1 MGIETTPGQQA
12 QYFIPIH
19 LTQLAPSADASPERR
34 EYGVSFVSAGR
45 VRSRDGKQA
54 NWEIPAGTIREAIGL
69 MNAKPVFVDHT
80 TWLDDYPHMDRM
92 AGVTFGATWNE
103 QLQRV
108 DGGIRMYDCPMG
120 QCMTMIFDQVVAD
133 AGAGQEVP
141 DVGLSLSFFGRH
153 DFIDVG
159 EEPGEEYMRITTE
172 ITHIESVDIVFGP
185 GTADARIREILSSVT
200 NGAAIAPP
208 INILAQNGGVQ
219 MDKFCSKC
227 GGALVSGQEHTC
239 PVAQVDTQ
247 LAGSGLGQTPAAPA
261 PTPQP
266 APVQALLPPA
276 PADLAMQLSAVNA
289 RLDQLT
295 AALASRI
302 EPSVIQGMGH
312 APADRPENQ
321 RGGAYITGLNTW
333 DQVELAYQRLMGMPV
348 NQPVYQLNGVRELYL
363 MLTGD
368 RNFTGRYNA
377 DNVMVQLA
385 YDPNGNNADTTAMAE
400 LTRNVMNKVL
410 VEQVNLLEEYRW
422 WQRIV
427 KQENFTTLQQVEW
440 VRIGGIGDLPTVAEK
455 AEYTQLAWDDAR
467 TTADWVKKGGYL
479 PLSLEM
485 IDRDDLVG
493 WRDVPRQ
500 LAWAAIVTLSSV
512 ISALFTDNAGAGPSI
527 TTEGI
532 TDNLFSAAFGNVIT
546 QPLDF
551 TNWGLAVET
560 MYKLAQLNVS
570 GRRQGVRPKY
580 LMVPIELEGQGIE
593 AATTTIKPNTF
604 TNKVARKRTIP
615 EDNVITVP
623 HWTDAESW
631 AAVADPAMVPIA
643 GVGFRFGELP
653 ELFTQADP
661 RIGLL
666 FTNDVL
672 PIKVRYFF
680 AVSAINPRG
689 AIKSNQ

>member
-1 MGIETTPGQQA
+1 M
-12 QYFIPIH
+12 
-19 LTQLAPSADASPERR
+19 
-34 EYGVSFVSAGR
+34 
-45 VRSRDGKQA
+45 
-54 NWEIPAGTIREAIGL
+54 
-69 MNAKPVFVDHT
+69 
-80 TWLDDYPHMDRM
+80 
-92 AGVTFGATWNE
+92 
-103 QLQRV
+103 
-108 DGGIRMYDCPMG
+108 
-120 QCMTMIFDQVVAD
+120 
-133 AGAGQEVP
+133 
-141 DVGLSLSFFGRH
+141 
-153 DFIDVG
+153 
-159 EEPGEEYMRITTE
+159 
-172 ITHIESVDIVFGP
+172 
-185 GTADARIREILSSVT
+185 
-200 NGAAIAPP
+200 
-208 INILAQNGGVQ
+208 
-219 MDKFCSKC
+219 KFCPNC
-227 GGALVSGQEHTC
+227 GGALASDKEHVC
-239 PVAQVDTQ
+239 PVAQVQTETAQ
-247 LAGSGLGQTPAAPA
+247 IGQMPPAPA
-261 PTPQP
+261 PQP

-295 AALASRI
+295 ATLASRI
-302 EPSVIQGMGH
+302 EPTVIQGMGH
-312 APADRPENQ
+312 APADRPENR
-321 RGGAYITGLNTW
+321 RGGSHITGLNTW

-410 VEQVNLLEEYRW
+410 VEQVNLLEEYQW
-422 WQRIV
+422 WRRIV
-427 KQENFTTLQQVEW
+427 KQENFTTLQQVSW

-631 AAVADPAMVPIA
+631 AAVADPLMVPIA